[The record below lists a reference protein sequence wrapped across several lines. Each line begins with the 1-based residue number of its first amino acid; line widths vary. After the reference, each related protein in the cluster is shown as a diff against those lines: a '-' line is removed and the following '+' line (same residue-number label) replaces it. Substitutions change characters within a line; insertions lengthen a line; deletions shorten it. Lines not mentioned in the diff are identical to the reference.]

1 MEAGVGEGSDGRR
14 VIDLFRTT
22 SKKEAEWYINF
33 GEFPMGSVST
43 VSAGRLSCSRTSI
56 EVR

>member
-33 GEFPMGSVST
+33 GEFPMGFRVDCQ
-43 VSAGRLSCSRTSI
+43 RR
-56 EVR
+56 EVVVFEDIH